1 MAAALLAAMTATSA
15 GALPQAAWAEESAEA
30 VNLRKAEALATEAKF
45 MFQQKLYAEAA
56 EKFFE
61 AYTLAK
67 RGTLIFNA
75 ARAHEEAKNYA
86 KSIAYFRAYLGQP
99 DVTPDGKKD
108 AEARIA
114 RMEAELK
121 AQRDAQEARDREAA
135 RLAEEQRRKEEDQRR
150 KEEAAKADAQRKL
163 DDARKRDE
171 ARKAEEAKKADAAAK
186 AAAGVAKSVD
196 SRTFP
201 LVPAVATGGALVLT
215 AVSYG
220 LALSEAGAARD
231 MESKVVNSATKKAY
245 LDKVDSAYM
254 WRNVAIGGGVITA
267 GLAGWAAW
275 TWYQSGGKRAA
286 SWQLTPGPGDAGL
299 GLVGHF

>member
-1 MAAALLAAMTATSA
+1 M
-15 GALPQAAWAEESAEA
+15 
-30 VNLRKAEALATEAKF
+30 VNLRKAEALATEAKLL
-45 MFQQKLYAEAA
+45 FQQKLYQEAA

-121 AQRDAQEARDREAA
+121 VQREAQEARDREAA
-135 RLAEEQRRKEEDQRR
+135 RLAEEQRQKEEEQRR
-150 KEEAAKADAQRKL
+150 KDEATKAETQRKL
-163 DDARKRDE
+163 DEARKRDE
-171 ARKAEEAKKADAAAK
+171 ARRAEEARKADVAAK
-186 AAAGVAKSVD
+186 AAAGLTKSSD
-196 SRTFP
+196 DKQFP
-201 LVPAVATGGALVLT
+201 VVPAIATGSALVLT

-220 LALSEAGAARD
+220 LALSEAGSARD
-231 MESKVVNSATKKAY
+231 LEPGVVDNTTKKAY

-254 WRNVAIGGGVITA
+254 WRNVAIGGGVLSA
-267 GLAGWAAW
+267 GLAGWAVW
-275 TWYQSGGKRAA
+275 SWYHSGAKRAA
-286 SWQLTPGPGDAGL
+286 SWQLTPGPGSAGI